1 MDIVVDPIGGPTFDD
16 ALGVLAIDGKLLLIG
31 FAAGAVP
38 TLKVNRLL
46 VRNISVVGVGW
57 GEYLNAV
64 PGSAALFAW
73 GLNQLVFLGLRPPP
87 PQRYPLS
94 EAQAALQSLDDGG
107 VLGKVVLEP

>member
-1 MDIVVDPIGGPTFDD
+1 M
-16 ALGVLAIDGKLLLIG
+16 LAIDGKLLLIG

-73 GLNQLVFLGLRPPP
+73 G
-87 PQRYPLS
+87 
-94 EAQAALQSLDDGG
+94 
-107 VLGKVVLEP
+107 

>member
-1 MDIVVDPIGGPTFDD
+1 M
-16 ALGVLAIDGKLLLIG
+16 
-31 FAAGAVP
+31 
-38 TLKVNRLL
+38 
-46 VRNISVVGVGW
+46 
-57 GEYLNAV
+57 
-64 PGSAALFAW
+64 FAW